1 MPVLHDAWLGISVG
15 GERRQLSAI
24 KLSRLIVTVILILNP
39 DGHNLDK
46 LKVGLWHLQGGRDRP
61 DLDMIKRFLTPQ
73 NYVTDIL
80 ALAGHLSRAETFL

>member
-1 MPVLHDAWLGISVG
+1 MPDW
-15 GERRQLSAI
+15 EY
-24 KLSRLIVTVILILNP
+24 RLEVRGDSYQQSNYPGSLWPRVILILNP